1 MKRFRAP
8 IWLVLALAF
17 AGLVVLT
24 TAVVAARLYYT
35 ALRSTVDLVA
45 EMGDTRTTALA
56 EAVKAEL
63 QPAEDA
69 SRFLSEYILSGR
81 VSTDDDRRIEDLL
94 LGSLAASPQVI
105 GVAFIRSDL
114 YTIAAARSVNGMPFA
129 TTALSALENPQF
141 RLQYRNGAM
150 LQNPD
155 WGAPIFWPDLE
166 VTGLPLLAPLRRNG
180 EVIGVIATLI
190 SVPEFSQR
198 VLTRTGEPGFDA
210 FVLLDDTSLIVHPAL
225 RDARFEGTE
234 DKPLPKAAEI
244 ADPVLRAF
252 DPMNRD
258 DPNLHPGRVLNFSVQ
273 QKNVGGTDWIYL
285 SRAVDVVGSKP
296 WISVLSVRASDLAVQ
311 FNNLQMALWVSLAV
325 AAAAVIGAL
334 YLGRSISRPIH
345 NFASAARRLN
355 ALEFDKTQPMKG
367 SWLREFDIAAEAYN
381 GMRSGLIWFATYVPR
396 ALVPVLMQPDSAESF
411 IAKEREVTVLFT
423 DIVGFTAIGHRLR
436 PPALARFINRHFEIL
451 GEAIEAE
458 GGTIDKYIG
467 DSVMA
472 FWGAPVVQGDH
483 VERAARAAIEMG
495 RRLKSD
501 NVRRQ
506 RKGLNPV
513 RVRIGIHT
521 GLALAGNIGAPG
533 RINYTLVGE
542 TVNVAQRLEQFCKE
556 IDDGRSDVIIAISS
570 AVADRLPVEI
580 PTQPLGKQAV
590 VERGEPM
597 PVFRLDGA
605 TDQQVTDREGG
616 VTPLQGSAARP

>member
-24 TAVVAARLYYT
+24 TAVVAGRLYST
-35 ALRSTVDLVA
+35 ALRSTIDLVA

-63 QPAEDA
+63 QPAEDS

-81 VSTDDDRRIEDLL
+81 VAIDDDRRIQDLL

-114 YTIAAARSVNGMPFA
+114 YTIAAARNVNGMPFA
-129 TTALSALENPQF
+129 TTALSALENPKF

-150 LQNPD
+150 IQNPD
-155 WGAPIFWPDLE
+155 WGAPIFWPGLN

-190 SVPEFSQR
+190 AVPEFSQR
-198 VLTRTGEPGFDA
+198 VLARTGEPGFDA

-225 RDARFEGTE
+225 ADAQYQGNE
-234 DKPLPKAAEI
+234 DKPLPKAKEVS
-244 ADPVLRAF
+244 DPVLRAF
-252 DPMNRD
+252 DPMKRD
-258 DPNLHPGRVLNFSVQ
+258 DPKLHPDRPLNFSVQ
-273 QKNVGGTDWIYL
+273 LKQVDGTDWIYL

-296 WISVLSVRASDLAVQ
+296 WISVLAVRASDLAVQ
-311 FNNLQMALWVSLAV
+311 FNDLQMALWISLGV
-325 AAAAVIGAL
+325 AAVAVIGAL

-355 ALEFDKTQPMKG
+355 ALEFHKTQPMKG

-381 GMRSGLIWFATYVPR
+381 GMRSGLTWLATYVPR
-396 ALVPVLMQPDSAESF
+396 SLVPVLMQPGSAESF
-411 IAKEREVTVLFT
+411 TAKEREVTVLFT
-423 DIVGFTAIGHRLR
+423 DIIGFTKIGHRLNT
-436 PPALARFINRHFEIL
+436 PALARFLNRHFAIL
-451 GEAIEAE
+451 GEVIDAE

-472 FWGAPVVQGDH
+472 FWGAPVGQADH
-483 VERAARAAIEMG
+483 VERAARAALEIG
-495 RRLKSD
+495 RRLNAD
-501 NVRRQ
+501 NARRR

-513 RVRIGIHT
+513 RVRIGMHC
-521 GLALAGNIGAPG
+521 GPALAGNIGAPG

-542 TVNVAQRLEQFCKE
+542 TVNVAQRLEQFGKE
-556 IDDGRSDVIIAISS
+556 IDDGRSDVIIVISGS
-570 AVADRLPVEI
+570 VAGRLPVEI
-580 PTQPLGKQAV
+580 PSRPLGKHAV
-590 VERGEPM
+590 LERGEPI
-597 PVFRLDGA
+597 PLFRLDSDSIDDA
-605 TDQQVTDREGG
+605 V
-616 VTPLQGSAARP
+616 VTPLRGSAARL

>member
-24 TAVVAARLYYT
+24 TAVVAARLYST

-81 VSTDDDRRIEDLL
+81 VPVNDDRRIEDLL

-141 RLQYRNGAM
+141 RLQYRNGAA

-155 WGAPIFWPDLE
+155 WGAPIFWPDLN

-190 SVPEFSQR
+190 SVPEFSHR
-198 VLTRTGEPGFDA
+198 VLRRTGEPGFDA
-210 FVLLDDTSLIVHPAL
+210 FVLLDDSSLIVHPTL
-225 RDARFEGTE
+225 DARFEGTE
-234 DKPLPKAAEI
+234 DKPLPKAAEV

-258 DPNLHPGRVLNFSVQ
+258 QPDLHPGRALNFSVQ
-273 QKNVGGTDWIYL
+273 QKAVDGTDWIYL

-296 WISVLSVRASDLAVQ
+296 WISVLAVRASDLAMQ
-311 FNNLQMALWVSLAV
+311 FNNLQMALWVSLGMAT
-325 AAAAVIGAL
+325 AAVLGGL
-334 YLGRSISRPIH
+334 YLGRSISRPIG

-355 ALEFDKTQPMKG
+355 ALEFDQTQPMKG

-381 GMRSGLIWFATYVPR
+381 GMRSGLTWFATYVPR
-396 ALVPVLMQPDSAESF
+396 TLVQVLMQPDSAESF
-411 IAKEREVTVLFT
+411 TAKEREVTVLFT

-483 VERAARAAIEMG
+483 VERAARAAIEIG
-495 RRLKSD
+495 HRLNADNTRRK
-501 NVRRQ
+501 

-513 RVRIGIHT
+513 RVRIGIHA

-580 PTQPLGKQAV
+580 PTHPLGKHAV

-597 PVFRLDGA
+597 LVFRLDG
-605 TDQQVTDREGG
+605 VTDPAANAGAAI
-616 VTPLQGSAARP
+616 TPLRDSAARL